1 MSQYAHRNVIESVDR
16 EGLLAAAAKGGA
28 DPAAI
33 RTLKSHTVLE
43 RKFRHL
49 NHIRDLPVHVLD
61 EPVAVLGEDTGPN
74 PAEAVLAALGSCL
87 SVGIHANAVV
97 RRIPIR
103 RLEVLLEGDINISAI
118 WGIGDLSDKH
128 LGFSAIRARVIL
140 EGDASREELAEI
152 VAHADR
158 WSPLT
163 NTVRQPVPLRVV
175 LD

>member
-1 MSQYAHRNVIESVDR
+1 MNQPVIAHPVESVDR
-16 EGLLAAAAKGGA
+16 DGLLAAAAKGSA
-28 DPAAI
+28 NPAAI

-61 EPVAVLGEDTGPN
+61 EPTSVLGEDTGPN
-74 PAEAVLAALGSCL
+74 PAEAVLAALGSCI

-97 RRIPIR
+97 RRIPIY
-103 RLEVLLEGDINISAI
+103 RLEVVLEGDINISAI

-128 LGFSAIRARVIL
+128 LGFSAIRARVHL
-140 EGDASREELAEI
+140 EGGAPRETLAEI

-163 NTVRQPVPLRVV
+163 NTLRQPVALEVT
-175 LD
+175 LA